1 MRQDLAAGTVS
12 FCQER
17 YILDAAR
24 RFDLHVDNAW
34 ADIPVPL
41 QLARDRRSATPDD
54 AERAEYAE
62 VCGVMGGVITH
73 IATFSRAD
81 ACFAA
86 QLCASAPPSQVRHR
100 LQRRVLGYLARTAS
114 LRVTYRRDAG
124 AAVRMAYIGGE
135 HDGAEA
141 TAPYMATDADHG
153 TGRSYTGWL
162 VMLAAAAAGWGV
174 RAQPQPSL
182 SSTEAELYGLSTSVC
197 ELLIFANLLEEVGY
211 SI

>member
-1 MRQDLAAGTVS
+1 M
-12 FCQER
+12 
-17 YILDAAR
+17 
-24 RFDLHVDNAW
+24 
-34 ADIPVPL
+34 
-41 QLARDRRSATPDD
+41 
-54 AERAEYAE
+54 
-62 VCGVMGGVITH
+62 
-73 IATFSRAD
+73 
-81 ACFAA
+81 
-86 QLCASAPPSQVRHR
+86 
-100 LQRRVLGYLARTAS
+100 LGYLARTAA
-114 LRVTYRRDAG
+114 LRVTYRRDAD

-211 SI
+211 SISHGIPVFCDSRGARLLVEDCAAPARTRHIHRRWYFVRYYKDAGAIVVREVKGVNNPANFMTKAVGGASFARDRAYVGLG